1 MSRRPASRGE
11 RNPGPQR
18 IPRPPASRPGGPPPW
33 DGVDVERITLDEVR
47 HALTGHGDL
56 PAVDEFA
63 EIPQSAVL
71 APLFEEDGEVRVIL
85 TRRAPWLRSH
95 THQVAFPGGRVDPGE
110 TLEQAALREAQEE
123 IGLDPASVEII
134 GRLNRLATMSSGAA
148 IHPFVGVLRDGR
160 PHLVPN
166 PDEVERVFDV
176 PLSELME
183 DGVFAEER
191 WGVGD
196 IERPV
201 YFFELDGDTVWGATA
216 SMLRELL
223 ALVVSERRGR
233 PAPER

>member
-1 MSRRPASRGE
+1 MTRR
-11 RNPGPQR
+11 PGPQR

-33 DGVDVERITLDEVR
+33 AGLDVGGITLDEVR
-47 HALTGHGDL
+47 AALTGHGDL
-56 PAVDEFA
+56 PPVE
-63 EIPQSAVL
+63 ELSGIPQSAVL

-110 TLEQAALREAQEE
+110 SLEQAALREAREE
-123 IGLDPASVEII
+123 IGLDPAQVELI
-134 GRLNRLATMSSGAA
+134 GRLSRLATMSSGAS
-148 IHPFVGVLRDGR
+148 IRPFVGVLRSGR
-160 PHLVPN
+160 PRLVPN

-176 PLSELME
+176 PLAELME

-191 WGVGD
+191 WGVGEV
-196 IERPV
+196 ERPV

-223 ALVVSERRGR
+223 VLVVSGRTPPRARGR
-233 PAPER
+233 

>member
-1 MSRRPASRGE
+1 MSAGRR
-11 RNPGPQR
+11 PGPQR

-33 DGVDVERITLDEVR
+33 EGVDVDRITLDEVR
-47 HALTGHGDL
+47 AALAGHEDIPPVEEL
-56 PAVDEFA
+56 SD
-63 EIPQSAVL
+63 IPQSAVL

-123 IGLDPASVEII
+123 IGLDPADVEII
-134 GRLNRLATMSSGAA
+134 GRLSRLATMSSGAA
-148 IHPFVGVLRDGR
+148 IHPFVGVLRSGR

-191 WGVGD
+191 WGIGEV
-196 IERPV
+196 ERPV

-216 SMLRELL
+216 TMLRELL
-223 ALVVSERRGR
+223 VLVVTERRGP
-233 PAPER
+233 PAPGR